1 MTAITDYSTDV
12 AKVRLLISD
21 IDDTDQIFNDE
32 AVQAF
37 IDMALD
43 SHVKRAA
50 AQALL
55 SIAVNE
61 VLVQKRI
68 KILDLSTDG
77 PAEAIQLRLAAKE
90 LMKQAEDEVPMGAAD
105 LEALDNLGECGDLCP
120 DHAPSKEGERCEE
133 TAAVGS

>member
-12 AKVRLLISD
+12 AKVRLLIGD

-32 AVQAF
+32 AIQAF

-43 SHVKRAA
+43 SNLKRSA
-50 AQALL
+50 AQSLM

-68 KILDLSTDG
+68 TLLDLKTDG
-77 PAEAIQLRLAAKE
+77 PAEAIQLRLMAKE
-90 LMKQAEDEVPMGAAD
+90 LMKQADDEELTGAFDWAEQINNTWQYD
-105 LEALDNLGECGDLCP
+105 ELLYKDALR
-120 DHAPSKEGERCEE
+120 S
-133 TAAVGS
+133 

>member
-1 MTAITDYSTDV
+1 MTAITDYSTDE

-32 AVQAF
+32 AMTAF
-37 IDMALD
+37 IAMALD
-43 SHVKRAA
+43 NNIKRAA

-68 KILDLSTDG
+68 KLLDLSTDG
-77 PAEAIQLRLAAKE
+77 PAEA
-90 LMKQAEDEVPMGAAD
+90 
-105 LEALDNLGECGDLCP
+105 EALRKLAMQYRDEADI
-120 DHAPSKEGERCEE
+120 EE
-133 TAAVGS
+133 VTGAFDWAEMINTEWQYDEKVYKDALSS